1 MAPHLTADAGIDLLA
16 SSGLNVAIDSASD
29 LVVDGV
35 PVELKVYAR
44 NPSPSDVMRILDQ
57 ARQRGVRNE
66 STNRRLLI
74 VMPSVPTSIRTLAE
88 ATPDLAV
95 AGVNDSILIWGRQTQ
110 FLGLVDDIE
119 DVGRPRGRPS
129 WGRHALMRVL
139 LFSDEPRT
147 QVELA
152 AQIGTS
158 QAAVSKALKDWMGTV
173 EKANGRWRAVEPERL
188 WDRFLDTYPGPGG
201 ITESWYSLD
210 PIIKQAEDAQAT
222 SPDVLLSGDAAADTI
237 APWRVPRKALVYAKK
252 GLPLARAKFAEAAR
266 DEASLEVVI
275 PADPTIWATAAAWS
289 AHPRTVDPVLA
300 AWDVRRT
307 GGPDAGEA
315 IDRLARRV
323 LQRAL
328 R

>member
-1 MAPHLTADAGIDLLA
+1 MAPYLTADAGIDLLT

-44 NPSPSDVMRILDQ
+44 NPSPSDVIRMLDR
-57 ARQRGVRNE
+57 ARQRGARHGIA
-66 STNRRLLI
+66 SRRLLI
-74 VMPSVPTSIRTLAE
+74 VMPSVPASIRKLAE
-88 ATPDLAV
+88 DNPDLAV
-95 AGVNDSILIWGRQTQ
+95 AGVSDNILIWGRQTR
-110 FLGLVDDIE
+110 FIDLVDDIE
-119 DVGRPRGRPS
+119 DVRRPRGRPS

-139 LFSDEPRT
+139 LFADEPRT

-158 QAAVSKALKDWMGTV
+158 QAAVSKALKDWTGTV
-173 EKANGRWRAVEPERL
+173 EKVHNRWRAVEPEKL
-188 WDRFLDTYPGPGG
+188 WDRFLETYPGPGG

-222 SPDVLLSGDAAADTI
+222 APDVLLTGDAAADAI
-237 APWRVPRKALVYAKK
+237 APWRVPKKALVYAKK
-252 GLPLARAKFAEAAR
+252 GLRLAGAKFAEAER

-289 AHPRTVDPVLA
+289 EHPRTVDPVLA

-315 IDRLARRV
+315 IERLVMRA
-323 LQRAL
+323 LQRTPG
-328 R
+328 

>member
-1 MAPHLTADAGIDLLA
+1 MTADAGIELLA
-16 SSGLNVAIDSASD
+16 SSGLDVAIDSASD
-29 LVVDGV
+29 LVVGGV
-35 PVELKVYAR
+35 PVELKVCAR
-44 NPSPSDVMRILDQ
+44 NPSPSDAMRMLDR

-66 STNRRLLI
+66 GTDRRLLI
-74 VMPSVPTSIRTLAE
+74 VMPSVPTSIRKLAE
-88 ATPDLAV
+88 DMPDLAV
-95 AGVNDSILIWGRQTQ
+95 AGVNDSILIWGRKTQ
-110 FLGLVDDIE
+110 FLNLVGGIE

-129 WGRHALMRVL
+129 WGRHALMRAL

-158 QAAVSKALKDWMGTV
+158 QAAVSRALKDWTGTV
-173 EKANGRWRAVEPERL
+173 EKVNGRWRAVKPEGL
-188 WDRFLDTYPGPGG
+188 WDRFLETYPGPSG

-237 APWRVPRKALVYAKK
+237 APWRVPTKALVYAKT
-252 GLPLARAKFAEAAR
+252 GLPLARAKFAESGR
-266 DEASLEVVI
+266 DEASLEVII

-323 LQRAL
+323 LQRAPS
-328 R
+328 

>member
-1 MAPHLTADAGIDLLA
+1 MAPHLTADAGIEMLT
-16 SSGLNVAIDSASD
+16 SSGLNVAIDGASD

-35 PVELKVYAR
+35 PVELKVCAR
-44 NPSPSDVMRILDQ
+44 NPSPSDVIRMLDR

-88 ATPDLAV
+88 NTPDLAI
-95 AGVNDSILIWGRQTQ
+95 AGVNDSILIWDRKTQ
-110 FLGLVDDIE
+110 LRALVDDIE
-119 DVGRPRGRPS
+119 NVGRPRGRPS
-129 WGRHALMRVL
+129 WGRHALMRAL

-152 AQIGTS
+152 AQIDTS
-158 QAAVSKALKDWMGTV
+158 QAAVSKALKDWTGTV
-173 EKANGRWRAVEPERL
+173 EKVNGRWRAFEPEKL
-188 WDRFLDTYPGPGG
+188 WNRFLDTYPGPGG

-222 SPDVLLSGDAAADTI
+222 GPDVLLSGDAAADTI
-237 APWRVPRKALVYAKK
+237 APWRVPTKALVYAKK
-252 GLPLARAKFAEAAR
+252 GLPLARAKFAEAER

-289 AHPRTVDPVLA
+289 AHPQTVDPVLA

-323 LQRAL
+323 LQRGL
-328 R
+328 K